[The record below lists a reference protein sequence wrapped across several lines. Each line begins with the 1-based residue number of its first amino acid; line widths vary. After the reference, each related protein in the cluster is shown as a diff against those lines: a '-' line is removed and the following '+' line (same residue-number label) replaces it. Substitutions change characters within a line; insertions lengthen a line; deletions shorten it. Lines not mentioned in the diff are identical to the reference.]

1 MTYSSYSTTTSKTA
15 SELGQSLLKTLYRP
29 TQTQNPGM
37 NSVSSDNLEIS
48 TSFPTNQQET
58 QAVQRQQGALHNP
71 TSGLLS
77 AHPKGSSFSSHVT
90 QQMANESEYAD
101 SQTSVHKSAGEA
113 MMLPVN
119 SHVVNL
125 TASPAVKFRTTR
137 LFFAPPGKMSFS
149 ETAITRQTPPL
160 SGTVSSEH
168 ASNPGDSLMAAGHS
182 SPRVPA
188 INMNYSQRET
198 AESALIYRSSTHT
211 QKNNM
216 LSLAQP
222 RMESTTGS
230 FLSSITEA
238 DPTPS
243 TLQSDSYH
251 LLSNEAENVQE
262 SPTQTG
268 STKDQI
274 HEPTDWL
281 MPKTILPAN
290 SRTMAPS
297 ESGLPV
303 S

>member
-1 MTYSSYSTTTSKTA
+1 M
-15 SELGQSLLKTLYRP
+15 
-29 TQTQNPGM
+29 
-37 NSVSSDNLEIS
+37 SSDNLEIS
-48 TSFPTNQQET
+48 TSFPTHQQEI
-58 QAVQRQQGALHNP
+58 QAVQRQQGALQNP

-101 SQTSVHKSAGEA
+101 SQTLVHKSAGA
-113 MMLPVN
+113 P
-119 SHVVNL
+119 

-149 ETAITRQTPPL
+149 ETAIARQTPPL

-168 ASNPGDSLMAAGHS
+168 VSNSGDLLMAAGHS

-198 AESALIYRSSTHT
+198 AESALIYISTTHT

-216 LSLAQP
+216 LSLAQS

-230 FLSSITEA
+230 FLSSITKA
-238 DPTPS
+238 DTTPS

-251 LLSNEAENVQE
+251 LLSNEAANVRE

-274 HEPTDWL
+274 HEPPGWL
-281 MPKTILPAN
+281 MPNTILPSK
-290 SRTMAPS
+290 SRTMALS
-297 ESGLPV
+297 EFCQPQSTTQQ
-303 S
+303 